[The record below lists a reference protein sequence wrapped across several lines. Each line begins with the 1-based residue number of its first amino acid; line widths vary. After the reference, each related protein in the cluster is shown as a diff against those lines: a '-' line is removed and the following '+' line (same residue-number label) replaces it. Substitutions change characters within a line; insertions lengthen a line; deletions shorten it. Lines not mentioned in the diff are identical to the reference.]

1 LQGNGSATLY
11 AVAAEGYSDGPIILA
26 NLTGTHYEVGYMFAT
41 LMPNEA
47 IENYNALIADITSDA
62 LLQGILG
69 VFMDWQYS
77 SYLVHGLSQ
86 DFLDEL
92 QGVADAAAA
101 MQNTS
106 VSQAMFRALVRT
118 SCRCCFNFLLRKS
131 CACGWAASL
140 PTQFLGLLTFLH
152 PQNLAGAPEAG

>member
-1 LQGNGSATLY
+1 MRCVPFGRLTRFVQGNGTGTLY

-26 NLTGTHYEVGYMFAT
+26 DLYGTHYEVGYMFTT
-41 LMPNEA
+41 LMPSEA
-47 IENYNALIADITSDA
+47 IENYNALIADITTDT

-92 QGVADAAAA
+92 QGVADAATA
-101 MQNTS
+101 MGNTS
-106 VSQAMFRALVRT
+106 VSQAMFRALVI
-118 SCRCCFNFLLRKS
+118 SLFSFGICF
-131 CACGWAASL
+131 
-140 PTQFLGLLTFLH
+140 
-152 PQNLAGAPEAG
+152 